1 MLCKRPDS
9 VSEQTNSSQGDKPKE
24 MSVFALLFFFF
35 LTSGTWRKK
44 IKLLKN
50 LEKKISQ
57 LEVLV
62 RRY

>member
-35 LTSGTWRKK
+35 LTSGT
-44 IKLLKN
+44 
-50 LEKKISQ
+50 
-57 LEVLV
+57 
-62 RRY
+62 